1 LNVVRIE
8 LPALRER
15 GEDVLLLA
23 HHLLGKHGSRLGK
36 PGMRFASDALEALA
50 SYEFP
55 GNIRELENAIERA
68 AIMTNDELVTLPALP
83 AQLRSRSSGS
93 SSRLRAA
100 VELTLSF
107 NEARHR
113 FERQYLDQV
122 LEDSGGNLSQ
132 AARRSGMDR
141 SNFRRLLERHG
152 VRGAAS
158 VA

>member
-1 LNVVRIE
+1 VRIE

-36 PGMRFASDALEALA
+36 SGMRFAAEALEALA
-50 SYEFP
+50 GYEFP

-68 AIMTNDELVTLPALP
+68 AIMTHGELVTLEALP
-83 AQLRSRSSGS
+83 PQLQPRSTGS

-100 VELTLSF
+100 VELSLSF
-107 NEARHR
+107 NEARQR
-113 FERQYLDQV
+113 FERTYIDQV
-122 LEDSGGNLSQ
+122 LEESGGNLSQ

-152 VRGAAS
+152 VRGAAN